1 MFVYQITIL
10 KLVDTTADNQVGIGS
25 NIEHHD
31 SKRTTYV
38 HPGHD
43 PYETSP

>member
-1 MFVYQITIL
+1 MYVYEITIL
-10 KLVDTTADNQVGIGS
+10 KLVDTTADNQVVIGS

-38 HPGHD
+38 HLGRD
-43 PYETSP
+43 PYETIP